1 MSLALSGCFLGF
13 SLMRLVKE
21 EQAQSLCSLRMLVYT
36 WILSDRILQLTQT
49 FSIFIIH
56 NEPATPSSPASPSSS
71 VSLSLLLVPHMSISL
86 HTHCP
91 PPSLSLPLSLCLSV
105 SLVSSFSQPR
115 LSQPL
120 NMQQKPASHK
130 REATVAIPVRTYLW
144 EAEVYRHCFR
154 YVQEP
159 TVVAQDE
166 CKTV

>member
-1 MSLALSGCFLGF
+1 MFLALSGCFLGF

-21 EQAQSLCSLRMLVYT
+21 EQTQSLCSPRMLVYT

-56 NEPATPSSPASPSSS
+56 NAPATPSSPASPSSS
-71 VSLSLLLVPHMSISL
+71 VSLFVARSPYVYLSPHSLSSPFS
-86 HTHCP
+86 TP
-91 PPSLSLPLSLCLSV
+91 PPPLCLSLCVCLSG
-105 SLVSSFSQPR
+105 LFSSFSHR
-115 LSQPL
+115 
-120 NMQQKPASHK
+120 
-130 REATVAIPVRTYLW
+130 REASKPQARSYMAIPVRTYLW